1 MKINDILMDS
11 IHVCRKNPLVFVPML
26 ASVVIVTLL
35 SLVLVGSMT
44 PFTGMTTPEQ
54 IMAGAGAALGSI
66 MLFSI
71 LTMLLSLLA
80 HGMTVI
86 MAFDAVEGRK
96 VTLQDGWSRTLER
109 IVPLVIAS
117 VIVGLLLGVGFAL
130 LVLPGLILLLFLMFT
145 FTAIMVDRN
154 DAFRA
159 ITTSFRMTAHN
170 FGTVFVLFLVIIALG
185 VLFALANMIVSLI
198 PVLGALVAIL
208 LSCAFSGYLSVFI
221 LQAYLSLRETPP
233 APDVEV

>member
-1 MKINDILMDS
+1 MKINDILIDS
-11 IHVCRKNPLVFVPML
+11 IHVCRKNPLIFVPMF

-35 SLVLVGSMT
+35 SLLLVGSAV
-44 PFTGMTTPEQ
+44 PFAGMTTPEQ
-54 IMAGAGAALGSI
+54 MMAGAGAALGSI

-80 HGMTVI
+80 HGTTVV
-86 MAFDAVEGRK
+86 MAYDAVEGRP
-96 VTLQDGWSRTLER
+96 VTLKDGWARTQER

-117 VIVGLLLGVGFAL
+117 VIVGLLLGIGFAL
-130 LVLPGLILLLFLMFT
+130 LILPGLILVLFLMFT
-145 FTAIMVDRN
+145 FTAIMVDRH

-159 ITTSFRMTAHN
+159 ITTSFRMTGHN
-170 FGTVFVLFLVIIALG
+170 FGTVFVIFLVAIALG

-198 PVLGALVAIL
+198 PALGFVVAII

-221 LQAYLSLRETPP
+221 LQAYLALRETPS